1 MHTIKQRLYQTENR
15 DRLVPDGDPEA
26 RFLYAVPGRRISDA
40 DAKRYGLID
49 TIQAEPTAGD
59 EEEPKVIT
67 FGGEP
72 DETTAQADQ
81 GDEAVEPKP
90 DPAADEADL
99 TPPAEPGQPVK
110 SLIEPAEEAPTAKP
124 KRRGLSGRKKGASS

>member
-1 MHTIKQRLYQTENR
+1 MYTIKQRLYLTEDR
-15 DRLVPDGDPEA
+15 DRLVPDGDSEA

-49 TIQAEPTAGD
+49 TDQAEPADGD
-59 EEEPKVIT
+59 EEEPKVIV

-72 DETTAQADQ
+72 DETTAPADE
-81 GDEAVEPKP
+81 GDEAVEPEP
-90 DPAADEADL
+90 DPAADEAEP
-99 TPPAEPGQPVK
+99 TPPAEPGQSVT